1 MHSPTRFHYFNHC
14 NNIITFGCQLEI
26 KKAYRVSINN
36 QHLKRKIEVTIHMN
50 SFYTSEST

>member
-36 QHLKRKIEVTIHMN
+36 QHLKRKIEFTIHMN